1 MKYCKD
7 ASQHLVGG
15 GREPAAQ
22 RHSVVGP
29 CSHHKGGWP
38 VLSLDS
44 MTFPSLW
51 DLSSQGPSWWR
62 KLDSESR
69 GQHAAFPHRPKLLY
83 RSARSERLGRC
94 SLRSVSFLDR
104 TREVPIC
111 CNGAFF
117 METQLKDAFMENTV
131 LELCNTNILFVLPFI
146 KWDFKATLC
155 HIVDEKGL
163 CSEREFRY

>member
-15 GREPAAQ
+15 GREPGAQ

-29 CSHHKGGWP
+29 CSQHKGWWL

-44 MTFPSLW
+44 ITFPSLW
-51 DLSSQGPSWWR
+51 DLSGPSWWH

-69 GQHAAFPHRPKLLY
+69 VQHAAFPHRLKLLY
-83 RSARSERLGRC
+83 KSTRSKWLGRC
-94 SLRSVSFLDR
+94 SLHSVSFLDR

-111 CNGAFF
+111 CNWVFF
-117 METQLKDAFMENTV
+117 MEIQLKDAFMENTV
-131 LELCNTNILFVLPFI
+131 LELRNTNILFVLPFI